1 MSLIPR
7 FAAYAAAFERAYESN
22 EWSDVEDFFSE
33 DVVYEIGLPI
43 LGETLREGRDEV
55 LAWFPDVLDRFD
67 RQFDSRELELLDGP
81 TEKDD
86 EVWILG
92 TATYRS
98 EGFPDLVLEL
108 EETIRYEGDDIIHLV
123 DSYTDEMKA
132 QVRAYALEH
141 GEALGIDWS
150 ETSEE

>member
-1 MSLIPR
+1 MSVIPR

-22 EWSDVEDFFSE
+22 EWSEVEDFLGE
-33 DVVYEIGLPI
+33 DVVYEIGMPL
-43 LGETLREGRDEV
+43 LGDAVREGRDEV

-92 TATYRS
+92 AATYRS

-108 EETIRYEGDDIIHLV
+108 EETIRFEGDDIVHLV
-123 DSYTDEMKA
+123 DLYTDEVQA
-132 QVRAYALEH
+132 QTRAYLLEH

-150 ETSEE
+150 KTDEI